1 MLITLTTDFGY
12 QDSFVGIM
20 KGVIHAIN
28 PDAHVIDLTH
38 GVPPQN
44 VMAGALIL
52 QHSIRYFPPGTIHV
66 VVVDPG
72 VGSQRRPIL
81 IEFDGS
87 YYIGPDNGVLSV
99 AFERKQPS
107 RITLLS
113 NKAFQLHPTSNTFH
127 AREIFAPVA
136 AHLSLGVP
144 PSEFGEKLD
153 AFVELIIPKLTHR
166 ELRIEGEIIY
176 MDSFGN
182 LFTNVRERDLTGLPR
197 DLLRISLGPVE
208 VGGLSRNYANVSAG
222 EFACVFNSWGLLEIA
237 LNKGNARQR
246 TGAKVGDKISVDVKQ
261 VSSKDVA

>member
-20 KGVIHAIN
+20 KGVIYAIN

-72 VGSQRRPIL
+72 VGSPRRPIL

-107 RITLLS
+107 SITLLS
-113 NKAFQLHPTSNTFH
+113 NKAFQLNPTSNTFH

-144 PSEFGEKLD
+144 ASEFGEKLD
-153 AFVELIIPKLTHR
+153 TFVELIIPKLARR

-176 MDSFGN
+176 IDSFGN

-208 VGGLSRNYANVSAG
+208 VGGFSPNYSNVSTG

-261 VSSKDVA
+261 VTSKDVA

>member
-20 KGVIHAIN
+20 KGVIYAIN

-72 VGSQRRPIL
+72 VGSSRRPIL

-87 YYIGPDNGVLSV
+87 YFIGPDNGVLSV

-107 RITLLS
+107 SITLLS
-113 NKAFQLHPTSNTFH
+113 NLAFQLNPTSNTFH

-144 PSEFGEKLD
+144 PTEFGEKLD
-153 AFVELIIPKLTHR
+153 TFVELIIPKLVR
-166 ELRIEGEIIY
+166 RDQRIDGEIIY
-176 MDSFGN
+176 IDNFGN
-182 LFTNVRERDLTGLPR
+182 LFVNIRERELAGLAKER
-197 DLLRISLGPVE
+197 LRISLGPVE
-208 VGGLSRNYANVSAG
+208 VGGLSNNYSTVGIG
-222 EFACVFNSWGLLEIA
+222 EFACVFNSWGMLEIA
-237 LNKGNARQR
+237 LNKGSARKR
-246 TGAKVGDKISVDVKQ
+246 TGAKIGDKVTIAAKADQS
-261 VSSKDVA
+261 

>member
-20 KGVIHAIN
+20 KGVIYAIN

-72 VGSQRRPIL
+72 VGSSRRPIL

-87 YYIGPDNGVLSV
+87 YYVGPDNGVLSV

-107 RITLLS
+107 SITLLS
-113 NKAFQLHPTSNTFH
+113 NLAFQLNPTSNTFH

-153 AFVELIIPKLTHR
+153 TFVELIIPKLIRR
-166 ELRIEGEIIY
+166 EQRIDGEIIY
-176 MDSFGN
+176 IDSFGN
-182 LFTNVRERDLTGLPR
+182 LFVNIRDRELAGLSKER
-197 DLLRISLGPVE
+197 LRVSLGPVE
-208 VGGLSRNYANVSAG
+208 VGGLSANYSMVGIG

-237 LNKGNARQR
+237 LNKGSARQR
-246 TGAKVGDKISVDVKQ
+246 TGAKIGDKVT
-261 VSSKDVA
+261 VAPKAD

>member
-20 KGVIHAIN
+20 KGVIYAIN
-28 PDAHVIDLTH
+28 PEAHVIDLTH

-72 VGSQRRPIL
+72 VGSSRRPIL

-107 RITLLS
+107 SITLLS
-113 NKAFQLHPTSNTFH
+113 NKAFQLHPTSKTFH

-144 PSEFGEKLD
+144 TTEFGEKLD
-153 AFVELIIPKLTHR
+153 TFVELIIPKLVHR
-166 ELRIEGEIIY
+166 ELKIEGEIIY
-176 MDSFGN
+176 IDSFGN
-182 LFTNVRERDLTGLPR
+182 LFANIRERDLTGLPR

-208 VGGLSRNYANVSAG
+208 VGGLSPNYATVSTG

-237 LNKGNARQR
+237 VNKGNARQR
-246 TGAKVGDKISVDVKQ
+246 TGAKVGDKIIVEVKDP
-261 VSSKDVA
+261 SS

>member
-20 KGVIHAIN
+20 KGVIYAIN

-72 VGSQRRPIL
+72 VGSSRRPIL

-99 AFERKQPS
+99 AFERRQPS
-107 RITLLS
+107 SIILLS
-113 NKAFQLHPTSNTFH
+113 NPTFQLHPTSNTFH
-127 AREIFAPVA
+127 AREIFAPVS

-144 PSEFGEKLD
+144 PTEFGEKLD
-153 AFVELIIPKLTHR
+153 TFVELIIPRLIRR
-166 ELRIEGEIIY
+166 EEKIEGEVIY
-176 MDSFGN
+176 IDNFGN
-182 LFTNVRERDLTGLPR
+182 LFVNIRERDIAALPKDR
-197 DLLRISLGPVE
+197 LRISLGPVE
-208 VGGLSRNYANVSAG
+208 VGGLSPNYATVSTG
-222 EFACVFNSWGLLEIA
+222 EFACLFNSWGLLEIA
-237 LNKGNARQR
+237 LNRGNARQR
-246 TGAKVGDKISVDVKQ
+246 TGAKIGDKITVYVKE
-261 VSSKDVA
+261 A